1 MVVTPHLNLG
11 NGGGSERQIIELT
24 NGLVGKGHKVTVLL
38 TDRKG
43 DLISELSSE
52 IDVVFHRSAT
62 NLFSRLV
69 LIYKTAKVQK
79 PDILYSRLWR
89 TKPATVFAG
98 KILGIKT
105 VLVEVNN
112 INAKLSLQ
120 LSVIRKVMRLVKVIC
135 YKMSDLV
142 ITQSEEGRKSLS
154 DLGVEKKSRTVHN
167 GINTYRIEEQSKE
180 KVLHNWFNDD
190 VPVAVAVG
198 RLNPQKGYENLIE
211 AISVVNETSPLR
223 LLIIGGGP
231 LKNKIAGKAE
241 ELGVKDKVDFT
252 GSVSN
257 PHKYMAKCDIFVCSS
272 VFEGFSNSLLEAL
285 ALGLPTVS
293 TDHKF
298 GANEMIENGKSGIL
312 VPVGD
317 CDGMAGAVLKLL
329 QNKTLA
335 AKIGEE
341 AKKRAKHFA
350 IEKMVDKNLQIFKE
364 TLKR

>member
-24 NGLVGKGHKVTVLL
+24 NGLVDKGHKVIVLL

-43 DLISELSSE
+43 DLVSELSSE
-52 IDVVFHRSAT
+52 IDVVFYRPAT

-89 TKPATVFAG
+89 TKPATVLAG

-120 LSVIRKVMRLVKVIC
+120 LSVIRKVMKLVKVIC
-135 YKMSDLV
+135 YKMADLV
-142 ITQSEEGRKSLS
+142 ITQSEEGKKGLS
-154 DLGVEKKSRTVHN
+154 DLGVENKSRTVHN
-167 GINTYRIEEQSKE
+167 GINTYRIEKQSKE
-180 KVLHNWFNDD
+180 KVSHNWFNDD

-198 RLNPQKGYENLIE
+198 RFNPQKGYENLIE

-223 LLIIGGGP
+223 LLIIGDGP
-231 LKNKIAGKAE
+231 LKNKIVGKAE
-241 ELGVKDKVDFT
+241 ELGIKDKVDFT

-257 PHKYMAKCDIFVCSS
+257 PHKYTAKCDIFVCSS
-272 VFEGFSNSLLEAL
+272 VFEGFSNSLLEAI

-312 VPVGD
+312 VPVSD
-317 CDGMAGAVLKLL
+317 PKAMAEAILRILEDGEL
-329 QNKTLA
+329 QKTLSHNA
-335 AKIGEE
+335 QE
-341 AKKRAKHFA
+341 RAQNFTIQKTVSEY
-350 IEKMVDKNLQIFKE
+350 EKLFREVV
-364 TLKR
+364 RV